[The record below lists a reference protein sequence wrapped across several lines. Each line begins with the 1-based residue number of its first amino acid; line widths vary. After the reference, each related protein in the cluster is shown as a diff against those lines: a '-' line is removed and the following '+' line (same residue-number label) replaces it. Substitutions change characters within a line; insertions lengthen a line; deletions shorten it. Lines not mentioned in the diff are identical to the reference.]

1 MTLTAGTPVRRPRRS
16 AQDGSGQAEHD
27 AYRPSPRW
35 ADTSHR
41 SRDYSTSTFSSVD
54 TLERDKDTAERES
67 LSTRYGHRATTLRP
81 QAPAAPK
88 PQRKFQRRLG
98 SQQVVSVRGRRVE
111 SPRPDQGVVR
121 TLVFFLLLSVLGVV
135 GTMSLSGLNTEQTF
149 TIQRLSQQDA
159 QLGNQLETLRRDVEQ
174 SRAAA
179 DAAARAADHKMVIP
193 GQPGALD
200 VRSDG
205 VVEEKLAPNPNGN
218 LPIIDVN
225 KGQGRP
231 NRASS
236 DPNRT
241 EEMRDRLEAVA
252 PRNNSVNDGV
262 AETRETPNSAQSGAP
277 LPYAGR

>member
-1 MTLTAGTPVRRPRRS
+1 MRRPRRA
-16 AQDGSGQAEHD
+16 AQDGSSQRGHD
-27 AYRPSPRW
+27 AYRPSPRFS
-35 ADTSHR
+35 DSSHR
-41 SRDYSTSTFSSVD
+41 SRDYSTSTLSSVD
-54 TLERDKDTAERES
+54 TLEREPRSAERNS

-88 PQRKFQRRLG
+88 PRRKFQRKLG

-111 SPRPDQGVVR
+111 SPRPDQAVVR
-121 TLVFFLLLSVLGVV
+121 TLVFFLVLSVLGVV

-174 SRAAA
+174 SRAVA
-179 DAAARAADHKMVIP
+179 DAAAVAADHKMVIP
-193 GQPGALD
+193 GQPGALA
-200 VRSDG
+200 VHPDG
-205 VVEEKLAPNPNGN
+205 AVEEKLAPNPSEN

-225 KGQGRP
+225 GGQARP

-236 DPNRT
+236 DPHRT
-241 EEMRDRLEAVA
+241 DEMRDRLETVA
-252 PRNNSVNDGV
+252 PRHNSVNDGV
-262 AETRETPNSAQSGAP
+262 AETRETPNSEQSGAP